1 MISVNKMQ
9 FFLNPAKYLIVFM
22 IFLSQTYAFSS
33 SSQLQKAF
41 VYKGDEKIKDFYMS
55 EKLDGIRGY
64 WDGKNLLTRKG
75 NLINAPKWFVK
86 NFPPFELDG
95 ELWSKRNNFE
105 FIQSTVLKKTPD
117 KSWEKITYNIF
128 EVPNQKGNFPKRLE
142 KAKIWFKTNPNKHV
156 KIIPQKVCTGKKH
169 LEKFLKEIESKG
181 GEGVIIKDPARE
193 YDNGKTPF
201 VLKVKNYSDMEG
213 IVIAVNEGNGKYENM
228 MGSLTIKLE
237 NGITFNLGSG
247 FSDSERADPPK
258 INSIVTFK
266 YYGFTKNKI
275 PRFPSFLHVRK
286 D

>member
-1 MISVNKMQ
+1 MK
-9 FFLNPAKYLIVFM
+9 FFSSFLKYLILF
-22 IFLSQTYAFSS
+22 IFLFSPS
-33 SSQLQKAF
+33 LVFSGSLSLQKAL
-41 VYKGDEKIKDFYMS
+41 VYKDNEKINGFYMS

-75 NLINAPKWFVK
+75 NIINAPKWFIK

-95 ELWSKRNNFE
+95 ELWSKRNDFE

-117 KSWEKITYNIF
+117 NSWEKITYNIF

-142 KAKIWFKTNPNKHV
+142 KARIWFKNNPNNHV
-156 KIIPQKVCTGKKH
+156 NIISQAVCTGKEH
-169 LEKFLKEIESKG
+169 LDKFLKEIESKG
-181 GEGVIIKDPARE
+181 GEGVIIKNPDQN
-193 YDNGKTPF
+193 YNKGKVPRVF
-201 VLKVKNYSDMEG
+201 KVKNFSDMEG
-213 IVIAVNEGNGKYENM
+213 IVIAVNEGKGKYENM

-247 FSDSERADPPK
+247 FSDFERADPPK

-275 PRFPSFLHVRK
+275 PRFPSFLRVRK

>member
-1 MISVNKMQ
+1 MKLLLKHLNCLIILIL
-9 FFLNPAKYLIVFM
+9 FLF
-22 IFLSQTYAFSS
+22 QTPGFSS

-41 VYKGDEKIKDFYMS
+41 VYKGDEKIKGFYMS

-64 WDGKNLLTRKG
+64 WDGTKLLTRKG
-75 NLINAPKWFVK
+75 NIINAPKWFIK

-95 ELWSKRNNFE
+95 ELWSKRKDFE

-142 KAKIWFKTNPNKHV
+142 KARIWFKNNPNINV
-156 KIIPQKVCTGKKH
+156 KIITQTVCAGKNH
-169 LEKFLKEIESKG
+169 LDEFLKEIESKG
-181 GEGVIIKDPARE
+181 GEGVIIKDPAQE
-193 YDNGKTPF
+193 YNKDKIPY

-213 IVIAVNEGNGKYENM
+213 IVIAVNKGKGKYENM

-247 FSDSERADPPK
+247 FSDFERADPPK